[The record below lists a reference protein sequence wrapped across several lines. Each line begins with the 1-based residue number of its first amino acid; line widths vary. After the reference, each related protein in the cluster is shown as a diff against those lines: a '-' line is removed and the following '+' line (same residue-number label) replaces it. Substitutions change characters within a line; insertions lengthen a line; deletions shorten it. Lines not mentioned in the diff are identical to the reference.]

1 MSHLT
6 APTADCFVGFYVNEI
21 RDLQQEIAALRSWSP
36 SAARDEL
43 IAAREERIEELE
55 LCMEFGGAIEAYRAE
70 VIEIASPSQQLAEI
84 AADLREELPAV
95 RWTVASGGIIGCIA
109 ALQIALSRSG
119 RGWKG
124 DLRTTVWSAFEGE
137 VVVILSAASASSART
152 VAQLLVTAAAVR
164 REQVAA

>member
-1 MSHLT
+1 MANLT
-6 APTADCFVGFYVNEI
+6 TPAPDCFVGFYVNEI

-164 REQVAA
+164 GEQVAA

>member
-6 APTADCFVGFYVNEI
+6 APAASSFTGFYVTEI

-36 SAARDEL
+36 SAARDAL
-43 IAAREERIEELE
+43 IEAREERIEELE
-55 LCMEFGGAIEAYRAE
+55 LCMEFGAAVESHQAD
-70 VIEIASPSQQLAEI
+70 VIEIATPAAQLAEI
-84 AADLREELPAV
+84 ATQLLAQLPSV
-95 RWTVASGGIIGCIA
+95 RWTVATGGIIGTLA
-109 ALQIALSRSG
+109 AFQIVLSRAG

-137 VVVILSAASASSART
+137 VGVVLSAAEASSAVT

-164 REQVAA
+164 CEQVAA